1 MIVTDSVKVVRQN
14 SIDDEHKAMN
24 DLDANTFMITAI
36 DPLPPHQ
43 KYREY
48 KLHEDLMICD
58 QKYGSDHTLISDQS
72 SIGNT
77 PLKDVRFSQCNHA
90 LVTCAQEALNDHE
103 VSSAG
108 WPVYDPLERP
118 VLRTNMLQRGIDK
131 CLRVNS
137 EDQMRVFTDADM
149 TEVEFT
155 VFGTVAM
162 CNKRLIVCF
171 ENESG
176 KYDDVVMEWDENH
189 PA

>member
-1 MIVTDSVKVVRQN
+1 
-14 SIDDEHKAMN
+14 
-24 DLDANTFMITAI
+24 
-36 DPLPPHQ
+36 
-43 KYREY
+43 
-48 KLHEDLMICD
+48 
-58 QKYGSDHTLISDQS
+58 
-72 SIGNT
+72 
-77 PLKDVRFSQCNHA
+77 
-90 LVTCAQEALNDHE
+90 
-103 VSSAG
+103 
-108 WPVYDPLERP
+108 
-118 VLRTNMLQRGIDK
+118 MLQRGIDK

-189 PA
+189 PV